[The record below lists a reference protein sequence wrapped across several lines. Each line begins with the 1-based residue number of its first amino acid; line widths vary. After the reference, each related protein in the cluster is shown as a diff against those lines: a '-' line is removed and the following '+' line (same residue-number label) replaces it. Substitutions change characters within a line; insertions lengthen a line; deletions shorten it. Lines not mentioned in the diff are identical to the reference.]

1 MLEVAVFCGEGGDDD
16 AKAQAKPRHEQDE
29 QRQHQR
35 PTGEAHSRSAQG
47 EEGKIRQKEDKLD
60 RKGDQVGNHNRDRH
74 HQTRKVN
81 LAKQVGI
88 GSEGGGGA
96 GEATGKVTPHDST
109 GHIKEHLGQAVRG
122 ELGDVAENDR
132 KNQRGEQWLD
142 DKPQRTQNSLFVTRN
157 KVAPYKQSNQVAV
170 VPDVPQLQI
179 PPLFSWS
186 DDEIPG
192 IIFSCGLSLV
202 HIV

>member
-29 QRQHQR
+29 QRQRQC
-35 PTGEAHSRSAQG
+35 PCGKTNAGTAQG
-47 EEGKIRQKEDKLD
+47 KEGEIRQKKGKLD

-74 HQTRKVN
+74 DQAREVD
-81 LAKQVGI
+81 LAKQMSVG
-88 GSEGGGGA
+88 SKGGGGA
-96 GEATGKVTPHDST
+96 GEATGEVMPHNIT
-109 GHIKEHLGQAVRG
+109 GHVKEHLRQSIGG
-122 ELGDVAENDR
+122 ELGDVAEND
-132 KNQRGEQWLD
+132 GEDEGGREGLD
-142 DKPQRTQNSLFVTRN
+142 DEPQRTQDGLLVTRN
-157 KVAPYKQSNQVAV
+157 KIAPHKQSDQVAV
-170 VPDVPQLQI
+170 VPHVAQLQI

-186 DDEIPG
+186 DDQVPG